1 MQYCFTEIK
10 KIRFLA
16 LFVLTQWSSSLQDSF
31 LILSVCPL
39 LIILCTSA
47 SLSLELASFV
57 KLLLIGTTEC
67 QVVCRADFS
76 KKEITCIIMMI
87 QEGLLLLSD
96 THQRITMIG
105 INNIKKLQLRIYLY
119 PSIAVCLVITDDH
132 LPPG

>member
-1 MQYCFTEIK
+1 M
-10 KIRFLA
+10 
-16 LFVLTQWSSSLQDSF
+16 LTQWSSFLQDSF

-96 THQRITMIG
+96 THQRHAEITMIG
-105 INNIKKLQLRIYLY
+105 INNIKKLQLLIYLY

-132 LPPG
+132 LCISRLLRGLL